1 MFVLFGKAMPSF
13 DAFQFRQLLG
23 SYMTGVTVVTTR
35 DVGAVGVTIN
45 SFTSVSLDPPLILFC
60 LDKNARRFAAFEKA
74 EHFVV
79 NILAAE
85 QERLSR
91 AFAAPQQP
99 ELAASVYATDIEN
112 CPVLRDTLG
121 WLYCRKFATH
131 QGGDHLIFIGEV
143 LRIHH
148 ALTLQKP
155 LIYFKGDYHALAT

>member
-1 MFVLFGKAMPSF
+1 MPSF

-35 DVGAVGVTIN
+35 DAGAVGVTIN

-85 QERLSR
+85 QEHLSR
-91 AFAAPQQP
+91 AFAAPQHP
-99 ELAASVYATDIEN
+99 DLAPSVFAPDVEN
-112 CPVLRDTLG
+112 CPVLKDTLG
-121 WLYCRKFATH
+121 WLYCRKYAAH
-131 QGGDHLIFIGEV
+131 QGGDHMIFVGEV
-143 LRIHH
+143 LRIHQ
-148 ALTLQKP
+148 APTAQKP
-155 LIYFKGDYHALAT
+155 LIYFKGDYRALAT